1 MACCEFT
8 YHRPE
13 SMQEAWAIARRLG
26 AGTLYLAGGTELLPD
41 FRRGAESA
49 AHLIALDRI
58 PGLAGVST
66 EGGTLRIRAMTTIRE
81 VAASA
86 DVARILPALSEAARS
101 LGSPQIR
108 STATIGGNFCR
119 AVPCADTPPPC
130 IAAGAELRVA
140 GEDGERRVAAHEFF
154 AGPRQPALRP
164 GELMVEVVVPP
175 QPPWS
180 GVSYQRF
187 ARRRGSALA
196 VAAVAA
202 RLVLDGDR
210 IADARVALGAVAP
223 VPLLAMRA
231 GRLLEG
237 QPPTDEVFAR
247 AAAAAAAEARPI
259 SDLRG
264 SESFRRHLV
273 EVLARRAFVEA
284 ARRAREWAA

>member
-130 IAAGAELRVA
+130 IAAGAEVRVA